1 MDAARGSIRQRGT
14 NSYELRVYG
23 GTDPS
28 SGRRRWLTRTVRGD
42 RSDARRELKAL
53 AAHANIAPAVG
64 AHTAVAALLDQWFA
78 RGRSTWSPTTIRNLT
93 SIVERHLKPGLG
105 DILVGDLTTAIVD
118 EFYEDLRS
126 AGRIDGKPLAVATV
140 RRIHSVLHAALA
152 QAQRWS
158 WVFENVAD
166 YATPP
171 RDEPAEM
178 RPPTPAQV
186 SQLLEFVVC
195 DSALHLYLTLAATT
209 GARRGQL
216 LALHWRH
223 VDLVG
228 GSLSIQRSLVEGPDG
243 PLLVPTKTRRS
254 YRVALDA
261 ASLELLRSQ
270 YQATSAG
277 GGVEALDNRFVFS
290 SDDAGSRPW
299 SPNFVTK
306 RFIKARRASGL
317 GHFRLHD
324 LRHFMATQMLDA
336 GVPIPI
342 VAARLCHARA
352 STTLNVYAHAVP
364 GGDRVAAE
372 MLSRRL
378 AASILRDEKADGAT
392 DWRVFAGARLER
404 AVQTPPQCADNFAP
418 R

>member
-1 MDAARGSIRQRGT
+1 MDAAKGSIRQRG
-14 NSYELRVYG
+14 SGSFELRVYG
-23 GTDPS
+23 GTDPA
-28 SGRRRWLTRTVRGD
+28 SGKRRWLTRTVRGD
-42 RSDARRELKAL
+42 RSAALRELKAL

-64 AHTAVAALLDQWFA
+64 AHTTVAALLDQWFA
-78 RGRSTWSPTTIRNLT
+78 RGRASWSPTTVRNLA

-105 DILVGDLTTAIVD
+105 HILVGDLTTAIVD
-118 EFYEDLRS
+118 GFYSDLRS
-126 AGRIDGKPLAVATV
+126 AGRIDGKPLAVGTV
-140 RRIHSVLHAALA
+140 RRIHSALHAALG

-166 YATPP
+166 HATPP

-178 RPPTPAQV
+178 RPPTVGQV
-186 SQLLEFVVC
+186 AQLLEFVAR
-195 DSALHLYLTLAATT
+195 DPALHLYLTLAATT

-216 LALHWRH
+216 LALRWAD
-223 VDLVG
+223 VDLGG

-254 YRVALDA
+254 YRVALDT
-261 ASLELLRSQ
+261 ASLELLRNHRQ
-270 YQATSAG
+270 TTSTG
-277 GGVEALDNRFVFS
+277 GGVMALENRFVFS
-290 SDDAGSRPW
+290 SDQEGSRPW

-306 RFIKARRASGL
+306 RFIRVRRAAGL
-317 GHFRLHD
+317 DHFRLHD

-364 GGDRVAAE
+364 GGDRLAAE
-372 MLSRRL
+372 ALWQRVNEARSVDL
-378 AASILRDEKADGAT
+378 A
-392 DWRVFAGARLER
+392 ER
-404 AVQTPPQCADNFAP
+404 NDTVHT
-418 R
+418 

>member
-1 MDAARGSIRQRGT
+1 MDAVKGSIRRRG
-14 NSYELRVYG
+14 SDSFELRVYG
-23 GTDPS
+23 GTDPA
-28 SGRRRWLTRTVRGD
+28 SGKRRWLTRTVRGD
-42 RSDARRELKAL
+42 RSAAVRELKAL

-64 AHTAVAALLDQWFA
+64 SHTTVAALLEQWFA
-78 RGRSTWSPTTIRNLT
+78 HGRATWSPTTIRNLT

-118 EFYEDLRS
+118 GFYNDLRA
-126 AGRIDGKPLAVATV
+126 AGRIDGKPLAVGTV
-140 RRIHSVLHAALA
+140 RRIHSALHAALA

-166 YATPP
+166 QATPP

-178 RPPTPAQV
+178 RPPTPEQV
-186 SQLLEFVVC
+186 AQLLEYVAR
-195 DSALHLYLTLAATT
+195 DRALHLYLTLAATT

-216 LALHWRH
+216 LALRWID

-261 ASLELLRSQ
+261 ASHELLRRHYLAMS
-270 YQATSAG
+270 TDG
-277 GGVEALDNRFVFS
+277 GERGNENRFVFS
-290 SDDAGSRPW
+290 SDEAGTRPW

-306 RFIKARRASGL
+306 RFIRVRRAAGL
-317 GHFRLHD
+317 DHFRLHD

-336 GVPIPI
+336 GVPVPI

-364 GGDRVAAE
+364 GGDRSAAE
-372 MLSRRL
+372 ALRQRVDE
-378 AASILRDEKADGAT
+378 ARASGRSA
-392 DWRVFAGARLER
+392 
-404 AVQTPPQCADNFAP
+404 
-418 R
+418 

>member
-1 MDAARGSIRQRGT
+1 VVRSR
-14 NSYELRVYG
+14 
-23 GTDPS
+23 S
-28 SGRRRWLTRTVRGD
+28 SHL
-42 RSDARRELKAL
+42 
-53 AAHANIAPAVG
+53 
-64 AHTAVAALLDQWFA
+64 VA
-78 RGRSTWSPTTIRNLT
+78 TTIRNLT

-118 EFYEDLRS
+118 GFYNDLRA
-126 AGRIDGKPLAVATV
+126 AGRIDGKPLAVGTV
-140 RRIHSVLHAALA
+140 RRIHSALHAALA

-166 YATPP
+166 QATPP

-178 RPPTPAQV
+178 RPPTPEQV
-186 SQLLEFVVC
+186 AHLLEYVAR
-195 DSALHLYLTLAATT
+195 DQALHLYLTLAATT

-216 LALHWRH
+216 LALRWID

-261 ASLELLRSQ
+261 ASHELLRRHYLAMS
-270 YQATSAG
+270 TDG
-277 GGVEALDNRFVFS
+277 GERGNENRFVFS
-290 SDDAGSRPW
+290 SDEAGTRPW

-306 RFIKARRASGL
+306 RFIRVRRAAGL
-317 GHFRLHD
+317 DHFRLHD

-336 GVPIPI
+336 GVPVPI
-342 VAARLCHARA
+342 VAARLCHARD

-364 GGDRVAAE
+364 GGDRSAAE
-372 MLSRRL
+372 ALRQRVDE
-378 AASILRDEKADGAT
+378 ARASGRSA
-392 DWRVFAGARLER
+392 
-404 AVQTPPQCADNFAP
+404 
-418 R
+418 